1 MYALAGSYDGLAAR
15 LVHLQHAVGEDPR
28 GIDHHLCPDL
38 VAPPGFFVRSP
49 HADDPVAA
57 LPILFQES
65 FDPAVIKQ
73 DASLSRRSLGQVDRQ
88 PRIVELSVMV

>member
-15 LVHLQHAVGEDPR
+15 LVHLQHAVGEDSR

-49 HADDPVAA
+49 HADDPAA
-57 LPILFQES
+57 AVPLLFQES
-65 FDPAVIKQ
+65 FDPAVIEQ
-73 DASLSRRSLGQVDRQ
+73 DASLSRRRLRHVDRQ
-88 PRIVELSVMV
+88 RTLLALPVLV